1 MKAPKITPKTT
12 ILANVTINADRKY
25 SQSYGAPVD
34 TCYAFAKVTGNWI
47 TTYTATGYCL
57 GKSMI
62 NAKHFHSYDG
72 TEITERTFLMRTK
85 KAKAAQDAKRA
96 AEKVAEQEKQD
107 AYKAMCADMLAKLP
121 ARCAE
126 VKDRV
131 SEIITVAQID
141 AFRAGD
147 KSLNELCNR
156 AVGIVGYDYAKH
168 LSWHTVLRE
177 IRNSLL

>member
-34 TCYAFAKVTGNWI
+34 TQYAFAKVSGNWI
-47 TTYTATGYCL
+47 ETYGATGNYC
-57 GKSMI
+57 GKCMI
-62 NAKHFHSYDG
+62 SAKHFHTYNG

-85 KAKAAQDAKRA
+85 KAKATQEAKRA
-96 AEKVAEQEKQD
+96 EAKAAETAKEE
-107 AYKAMCADMLAKLP
+107 AYRSMCTDMLAKLP
-121 ARCAE
+121 SRCAE
-126 VKDRV
+126 VKERV
-131 SEIITVAQID
+131 SAVITIEQID
-141 AFRAGD
+141 TFRDGD

>member
-12 ILANVTINADRKY
+12 ILADVTINADRKY
-25 SQSYGAPVD
+25 SQSYGAPID
-34 TCYAFAKVTGNWI
+34 TYYAFAKVSGNWI
-47 TTYTATGYCL
+47 EIYHETGAYL
-57 GKSMI
+57 YKFMI
-62 NAKHFHSYDG
+62 SAKHFNTYNG

-85 KAKAAQDAKRA
+85 KAKAVQDAKRA
-96 AEKVAEQEKQD
+96 EAKAAEIAKQET
-107 AYKAMCADMLAKLP
+107 YKLMCADILLKLP

-126 VKDRV
+126 VKERV
-131 SEIITVAQID
+131 SAVITIEQID
-141 AFRAGD
+141 AFKSGD

>member
-1 MKAPKITPKTT
+1 MKSSKTV

-34 TCYAFAKVTGNWI
+34 TRYAFAKVTGNWI
-47 TTYTATGYCL
+47 TTYTETGYCL

-72 TEITERTFLMRTK
+72 TEITERTFSMRTK
-85 KAKAAQDAKRA
+85 KAKAIQDAQR
-96 AEKVAEQEKQD
+96 AEKEALELARQED
-107 AYKAMCADMLAKLP
+107 YKAMCADMLAKLP
-121 ARCAE
+121 ARCSE
-126 VKDRV
+126 VSERI

-141 AFRAGD
+141 AFKAGD

-156 AVGIVGYDYAKH
+156 AVGFVGYDYAKH

>member
-1 MKAPKITPKTT
+1 MKAPKITPKTI
-12 ILANVTINADRKY
+12 ILADVTINADRKY

-34 TCYAFAKVTGNWI
+34 TNYAFAKVTGNWI
-47 TTYTATGYCL
+47 ETYHETGAYL
-57 GKSMI
+57 YKFMI
-62 NAKHFHSYDG
+62 SAKHFHAYNG

-85 KAKAAQDAKRA
+85 KAKDIQDAKRA
-96 AEKVAEQEKQD
+96 EAKAAETAKQD
-107 AYKAMCADMLAKLP
+107 AYKSMCADMLAKLP
-121 ARCAE
+121 TRCTD

-131 SEIITVAQID
+131 SEVITIEQID
-141 AFRAGD
+141 TFRDGD